1 MLRRVNHCKSIT
13 AKRRKILGDKFVNA
27 SISST
32 PICFARSLNAAVD
45 SSVDDDMK
53 ANTSKWSKRGWK

>member
-53 ANTSKWSKRGWK
+53 R